1 MNCLLLRFDAPM
13 MSFGGVCV
21 DQINPTDRFPGSAM
35 ITGLIGN
42 ALGWD
47 HCDTGSLD
55 RLQDRLR
62 VASRWDAEPQRLID
76 YHTVFLGQD
85 HLVSTG
91 WTTRGRTEGRGSGQA
106 TSGTHIRYR
115 HYLANGVLTAA
126 ITIFGDDFPTLEHIE
141 HALKYPARPLFL
153 GRKTCIPAGPILIGV
168 RHAAHLNDALCAEPL
183 ADIGPRRRPQMIT
196 ARWPADD
203 GNGRLPE
210 AVYDRRDWGANMPRG
225 VHHYFTGHLEM
236 IL

>member
-1 MNCLLLRFDAPM
+1 MDCLLLRFDAPI

-21 DQINPTDRFPGSAM
+21 DQINPTDLFPGNAM

-47 HCDTGSLD
+47 HRDTDSLD

-85 HLVSTG
+85 HLVGTG
-91 WTTRGRTEGRGSGQA
+91 WTTHGQTEARGSGQA

-115 HYLANGVLTAA
+115 HYLANGVLIAA
-126 ITIFGDDFPTLEHIE
+126 VTIVGNEFPTLQHIE
-141 HALKYPARPLFL
+141 NALKYPARPLFI
-153 GRKTCIPAGPILIGV
+153 GRKTCIPSGPILIGL
-168 RHAAHLNDALCAEPL
+168 RHAAHLIDALRAEPL
-183 ADIGPRRRPQMIT
+183 TDIGPRRRPQIVT

-203 GNGRLPE
+203 GIGQLPE
-210 AVYDRRDWGANMPRG
+210 AVYDRRDWSANMPRG
-225 VHHYFTGHLEM
+225 VHHYFSGPLEM
-236 IL
+236 MP